1 MSQNSAKYWLG
12 KHLSQETKKKL
23 SESKKRDGIK
33 PPLRKGI
40 KHSEETKRRISQKLK
55 GRIIPEEIRRK
66 MSKFLTGHIG
76 YWRGKKLSKEHRR
89 KMSIAHKEKKK
100 SEEHRKNISLAKIG
114 NKNPSWRGGKSFEP
128 YTTDWTETLRKAIR
142 ERDHYVCQLCNQYGN
157 VIHHIDY
164 DKKNCNP
171 ENLINLCQ
179 KCNSKVNFNRKY
191 WKDYFIAKENAENR
205 LRSEK

>member
-1 MSQNSAKYWLG
+1 M
-12 KHLSQETKKKL
+12 
-23 SESKKRDGIK
+23 R
-33 PPLRKGI
+33 
-40 KHSEETKRRISQKLK
+40 HSEETKRRISQKLK

-66 MSKFLTGHIG
+66 MSKSLTGHIG
-76 YWRGKKLSKEHRR
+76 YWRGKKLSKEHRK
-89 KMSIAHKEKKK
+89 KMSIASKGKEKSKK
-100 SEEHRKNISLAKIG
+100 HRKKISLAKMG

-191 WKDYFIAKENAENR
+191 WKDYFITKENAENR